1 MWYYLSLEPKRLLEE
16 ALKEGYIEA
25 QLSKCLMEGLAGAG
39 KSSLKRLLLSMAPAI
54 LRVST
59 GCLERPIRAVS
70 GECPIPAVPG
80 ERLISAVQG
89 ERPIPAVPGECPIP
103 AVPGERPIPAVP
115 GERPIPAVPGER
127 PIPAVPG
134 EHPIPVVPGE
144 RPIPAVPGEHPI
156 PSVPGERPIPAV
168 PGERPIRAVSGMRI
182 EISEERWRELTV
194 DELAVMVADVVPILC
209 DRIACKLELP
219 SDLSEA
225 FQTLLP
231 NEDSNTS
238 NTPDEDLDTS
248 DTADEDSDTSDT
260 QGEDSD
266 TPDTPDEDSDTSDT
280 QDEDSDTSDTPDED
294 LNTSNTQ
301 DEATPIHSPQPEAT
315 PSHPTAQEDSP
326 DTRQDTNSTSSPA
339 KLATS
344 TILKSITDR
353 IACEKESGRLFS
365 IPIVHFF
372 DTGGQPPFHEVIP
385 IFSKHPSVAVVVFRL
400 SEPLDARPM
409 VEYYDASGHPV
420 GTPHPSPLTCEQV
433 VKVMTR
439 SLQSSRTDGNGPK
452 VIVVGTHKDKE
463 SECPSETRQQK
474 NEKLCSI
481 LCPVMQDELVF
492 YGESL
497 KELIFPVNTIG
508 RGEEEERIAKML
520 RQEIEK
526 CSHKVNIP
534 IWWFILELI
543 LRHLAEQLKRRVLS
557 RQECSEVAHV
567 LKFHEKAFNAA
578 LKFLNELSIL
588 LHYPKILP
596 GVVFTD
602 SQVPVDKVS
611 ELIEHKYRLQE
622 AKEGRQL
629 QKPISGK
636 WIRFRDQG
644 IVAFE
649 FLRDFPKHYV
659 DGLFTPADLAKL
671 LTKLL
676 IFAPISHARDEYF
689 MPVLLEILS
698 DDKLD
703 KHHLTSSAASP
714 LLVRFPN
721 EWPRYGVFCCL
732 VVHLIDKQKWK
743 VVNSSGAPL
752 LVSRNCIKFKLPKNP
767 CTLVLIDCFSHF
779 ELYINAPPSICHE
792 VCPSIKDA
800 VFTGLNAAV
809 INLGYNDY
817 TPMVA
822 FFCPH
827 SSNSSPPLSLACGSR
842 HAAIVEKYPWWMC
855 TEDNDLYGELNVQ
868 QRVWFKDQVS
878 NPVPGMELYSC
889 ILFWGILLLMHR
901 GNCI

>member
-1 MWYYLSLEPKRLLEE
+1 MWYYLSLELKRLLEE
-16 ALKEGYIEA
+16 ALKDGYIEA

-39 KSSLKRLLLSMAPAI
+39 KSALKRLLLGMAPAI

-70 GECPIPAVPG
+70 GERSIPAVPG
-80 ERLISAVQG
+80 QH
-89 ERPIPAVPGECPIP
+89 PIP

-115 GERPIPAVPGER
+115 GERPIPTVPGEH

-134 EHPIPVVPGE
+134 EC
-144 RPIPAVPGEHPI
+144 PIPAVSGEQ
-156 PSVPGERPIPAV
+156 PIPAV
-168 PGERPIRAVSGMRI
+168 PGERLIRAVSGMRI
-182 EISEERWRELTV
+182 ESSKERWRELTM
-194 DELAVMVADVVPILC
+194 DELAVMVADVVPLLC
-209 DRIACKLELP
+209 DRIACKIELP

-225 FQTLLP
+225 LQKLP
-231 NEDSNTS
+231 PN
-238 NTPDEDLDTS
+238 
-248 DTADEDSDTSDT
+248 
-260 QGEDSD
+260 EDSD
-266 TPDTPDEDSDTSDT
+266 TPDT
-280 QDEDSDTSDTPDED
+280 QGEDSDTSDTPDED

-301 DEATPIHSPQPEAT
+301 YEATPINSPQPEAT
-315 PSHPTAQEDSP
+315 PSRATAQEDSP
-326 DTRQDTNSTSSPA
+326 DTKQDTNSTSSPA

-385 IFSKHPSVAVVVFRL
+385 IFSKHPSVAVLVFRL
-400 SEPLDARPM
+400 SERLDARPM
-409 VEYYDASGHPV
+409 VEYYDASGHRV
-420 GTPHPSPLTCEQV
+420 GTPHPSPLTSEQV

-439 SLQSSRTDGNGPK
+439 SLQSSQTDGKLPK

-463 SECPSETRQQK
+463 SECPSESRQQK

-526 CSHKVNIP
+526 CSRKVKIP
-534 IWWFILELI
+534 IWWFIFELI

-557 RQECSEVAHV
+557 RRQCSEVAH
-567 LKFHEKAFNAA
+567 LLGFHENAFNAA

-611 ELIEHKYRLQE
+611 ELIERKYQLQE
-622 AKEGRQL
+622 ATEGRQP

-636 WIRFRDQG
+636 WVRFRDQG
-644 IVAFE
+644 IVALE

-659 DGLFTPADLAKL
+659 DGLFTPDDLVEL
-671 LTKLL
+671 LTDLL
-676 IFAPISHARDEYF
+676 VFAPISDDEYF
-689 MPVLLEILS
+689 MPVLLETLS
-698 DDKLD
+698 DDELNE
-703 KHHLTSSAASP
+703 HRITSSAASP

-721 EWPRYGVFCCL
+721 GWPRYGVFCCL
-732 VVHLIDKQKWK
+732 VVYLINQQQWK
-743 VVNSSGAPL
+743 VVNSRGTPIF
-752 LVSRNCIKFKLPKNP
+752 VSRNCMKFKLPRKP

-779 ELYINAPPSICHE
+779 ELYINAPPSVCRN

-800 VFTGLNAAV
+800 IFTGLNAAV
-809 INLGYNDY
+809 INLGYNND
-817 TPMVA
+817 TPAVA

-827 SSNSSPPLSLACGSR
+827 SSNSSPPLSLACGSL
-842 HAAIVEKYPWWMC
+842 HTAIVEEYPWWTC
-855 TEDNDLYGELNVQ
+855 AEDMNLHGELNDQ
-868 QRVWFKDQVS
+868 QRMWFKDQES

-889 ILFWGILLLMHR
+889 IYIFLGILLLIYLASYLTISITDAPTGQTDKPVQSSADATTAGAIYR
-901 GNCI
+901 CKYS

>member
-1 MWYYLSLEPKRLLEE
+1 MWYYLFLESKRLLEE

-70 GECPIPAVPG
+70 GERPIPAVPG
-80 ERLISAVQG
+80 ERLIA
-89 ERPIPAVPGECPIP
+89 AVPGECPIP

-134 EHPIPVVPGE
+134 E

-156 PSVPGERPIPAV
+156 PSVPGERPIPVV
-168 PGERPIRAVSGMRI
+168 PGDRPIRAVSGMRI

-219 SDLSEA
+219 SDLSEV

-231 NEDSNTS
+231 NDVSNTS
-238 NTPDEDLDTS
+238 DTPDEDLDTS

-266 TPDTPDEDSDTSDT
+266 TSDT
-280 QDEDSDTSDTPDED
+280 QDEDSDTSDTPNED

-301 DEATPIHSPQPEAT
+301 DEATPINSPQPEAT
-315 PSHPTAQEDSP
+315 PSQTTPQKDSP

-339 KLATS
+339 KVATS

-353 IACEKESGRLFS
+353 IACEKESGRLLS

-385 IFSKHPSVAVVVFRL
+385 IFSKHPSVAVLVFRL
-400 SEPLDARPM
+400 SERLDARPM
-409 VEYYDASGHPV
+409 VEYYDASGHLV

-439 SLQSSRTDGNGPK
+439 SLQSSQTDGKRPK

-526 CSHKVNIP
+526 CSRKVNIP

-557 RQECSEVAHV
+557 RRECSEVAHV
-567 LKFHEKAFNAA
+567 LKFHENAFNAA

-611 ELIEHKYRLQE
+611 ELIERKYQLQE
-622 AKEGRQL
+622 ATEGRQL

-649 FLRDFPKHYV
+649 FLRDFPKHYM

-676 IFAPISHARDEYF
+676 IFAPISRARDEYF

-698 DDKLD
+698 DDELD

-732 VVHLIDKQKWK
+732 VVHLINKQQWK

-779 ELYINAPPSICHE
+779 ELYINAPASICHK
-792 VCPSIKDA
+792 VCPSIKDTI
-800 VFTGLNAAV
+800 FTGLNAAV

-842 HAAIVEKYPWWMC
+842 HAAIVEEYPWWTC
-855 TEDNDLYGELNVQ
+855 TEDMDLYGELNDQ

-878 NPVPGMELYSC
+878 NPIPGMELYSC

>member
-1 MWYYLSLEPKRLLEE
+1 MWYYLSLELKWLLEE
-16 ALKEGYIEA
+16 ALKDGYIEA
-25 QLSKCLMEGLAGAG
+25 QLSNCLMEGLAGAG

-70 GECPIPAVPG
+70 GERPIPAVPG
-80 ERLISAVQG
+80 QHPIPAVPG
-89 ERPIPAVPGECPIP
+89 ERPIPAVPGEHPIP

-127 PIPAVPG
+127 PIPA
-134 EHPIPVVPGE
+134 IPGE
-144 RPIPAVPGEHPI
+144 RL
-156 PSVPGERPIPAV
+156 
-168 PGERPIRAVSGMRI
+168 IRAVSGMRI
-182 EISEERWRELTV
+182 ESSKERWRELTV
-194 DELAVMVADVVPILC
+194 DELAVMVADVIPLLC

-225 FQTLLP
+225 LQKLLP
-231 NEDSNTS
+231 NEDSNT
-238 NTPDEDLDTS
+238 P
-248 DTADEDSDTSDT
+248 DT
-260 QGEDSD
+260 QG
-266 TPDTPDEDSDTSDT
+266 
-280 QDEDSDTSDTPDED
+280 EDSDTSDTPDED

-301 DEATPIHSPQPEAT
+301 DEATPINSPQPEAT
-315 PSHPTAQEDSP
+315 RARATTQEDSP

-400 SEPLDARPM
+400 SERLDARPM
-409 VEYYDASGHPV
+409 VEYYDASGHRV

-439 SLQSSRTDGNGPK
+439 SLQSSQTDGKLPK

-463 SECPSETRQQK
+463 SECPTESRQQK

-492 YGESL
+492 FGESL

-526 CSHKVNIP
+526 CSRKVKIP

-557 RQECSEVAHV
+557 RQECLAVAH
-567 LKFHEKAFNAA
+567 LLRFHENAFNAA

-602 SQVPVDKVS
+602 AQVPVDKVS
-611 ELIEHKYRLQE
+611 ELIEYKYRLQE

-636 WIRFRDQG
+636 WVRFRDQG
-644 IVAFE
+644 IVALE
-649 FLRDFPKHYV
+649 FLSEFPKHYV

-676 IFAPISHARDEYF
+676 IFAPISDDEYF
-689 MPVLLEILS
+689 MPVLLEMLS
-698 DDKLD
+698 DDELS
-703 KHHLTSSAASP
+703 KHRPISSAASP

-721 EWPRYGVFCCL
+721 GWPRYGVFCCL
-732 VVHLIDKQKWK
+732 VVYLINQEQWK
-743 VVNSSGAPL
+743 VVHPSGAPI
-752 LVSRNCIKFKLPKNP
+752 LVSRNCIRFKLPQSP
-767 CTLVLIDCFSHF
+767 CTLTLVDSFSHF
-779 ELYINAPPSICHE
+779 ELYISGPPSICHE

-800 VFTGLNAAV
+800 IFTGLDAAV

-817 TPMVA
+817 SPLVA

-827 SSNSSPPLSLACGSR
+827 SSNSSSPPSLACGSL

-855 TEDNDLYGELNVQ
+855 TEDVDFYGELNDQ
-868 QRVWFKDQVS
+868 QRVWFKDQES
-878 NPVPGMELYSC
+878 NPIPGMELYSC
-889 ILFWGILLLMHR
+889 LYIFLGILLLIHLDTYLTISIADAPKGQTEKPVQSSAEATTAGAIYR
-901 GNCI
+901 CKYS

>member
-1 MWYYLSLEPKRLLEE
+1 MLLWYYLFLESKRLLEE

-70 GECPIPAVPG
+70 GE
-80 ERLISAVQG
+80 
-89 ERPIPAVPGECPIP
+89 
-103 AVPGERPIPAVP
+103 RPIPAVP

-127 PIPAVPG
+127 
-134 EHPIPVVPGE
+134 PIPVVPGE

-156 PSVPGERPIPAV
+156 PSVPGERPIPAVPGEHPIPVV

-219 SDLSEA
+219 SDLSEV

-231 NEDSNTS
+231 NEVSNTS
-238 NTPDEDLDTS
+238 DTPDEDL

-280 QDEDSDTSDTPDED
+280 PDED

-301 DEATPIHSPQPEAT
+301 DEATPINSPQPEAT
-315 PSHPTAQEDSP
+315 PSQTTPQKDSP

-339 KLATS
+339 KVATS

-353 IACEKESGRLFS
+353 IACEKESGRLLS

-385 IFSKHPSVAVVVFRL
+385 IFSKHPSVAVLVFRL
-400 SEPLDARPM
+400 SERLDARPM

-439 SLQSSRTDGNGPK
+439 SLQSSQTDGKLPK
-452 VIVVGTHKDKE
+452 VIVVGTHEDKE

-526 CSHKVNIP
+526 CSRKVNIP

-557 RQECSEVAHV
+557 RQECSEVAH
-567 LKFHEKAFNAA
+567 LLGFHENAFNAA

-611 ELIEHKYRLQE
+611 ELIERKYQLQE

-676 IFAPISHARDEYF
+676 IFAPISRARDEYF

-698 DDKLD
+698 DDELD

-714 LLVRFPN
+714 LLVRFPD

-878 NPVPGMELYSC
+878 NPVPGMELYSS

>member
-1 MWYYLSLEPKRLLEE
+1 MWYYLSLELKRLLEE
-16 ALKEGYIEA
+16 ALKDGYIEA

-39 KSSLKRLLLSMAPAI
+39 KSALKRLLLGMAPAI

-70 GECPIPAVPG
+70 
-80 ERLISAVQG
+80 
-89 ERPIPAVPGECPIP
+89 
-103 AVPGERPIPAVP
+103 GERPIPAVP

-127 PIPAVPG
+127 PIPA
-134 EHPIPVVPGE
+134 I
-144 RPIPAVPGEHPI
+144 
-156 PSVPGERPIPAV
+156 PGERPIPAV
-168 PGERPIRAVSGMRI
+168 PGERPMRAVSVIRM
-182 EISEERWRELTV
+182 ESSKERWRELTV
-194 DELAVMVADVVPILC
+194 DELAVMVADVVPLLC

-225 FQTLLP
+225 LQKLPP
-231 NEDSNTS
+231 NEDSNT
-238 NTPDEDLDTS
+238 P
-248 DTADEDSDTSDT
+248 DT

-266 TPDTPDEDSDTSDT
+266 TSNTPDED
-280 QDEDSDTSDTPDED
+280 
-294 LNTSNTQ
+294 TQ

-315 PSHPTAQEDSP
+315 RSRATAQEDSP

-344 TILKSITDR
+344 TILESITDR

-385 IFSKHPSVAVVVFRL
+385 IFSKHPSVAVLVFRL
-400 SEPLDARPM
+400 SERLDARPM

-439 SLQSSRTDGNGPK
+439 SLQSSQTDGNRPK

-463 SECPSETRQQK
+463 SECPSESRQQK

-520 RQEIEK
+520 RQEIEN
-526 CSHKVNIP
+526 CSHKVKIP

-557 RQECSEVAHV
+557 RQDCSEVAR
-567 LKFHEKAFNAA
+567 LLGFHENAFNAA

-588 LHYPKILP
+588 LHYPNILP

-611 ELIEHKYRLQE
+611 ELIERKYQLQE

-636 WIRFRDQG
+636 WVRFRDQG
-644 IVAFE
+644 IVALE

-659 DGLFTPADLAKL
+659 DGLFTPANLAKL

-676 IFAPISHARDEYF
+676 IFAPISDDEYF
-689 MPVLLEILS
+689 MPVLLEMLS
-698 DDKLD
+698 DDELS
-703 KHHLTSSAASP
+703 KHRPISSAASP

-721 EWPRYGVFCCL
+721 GWPRYGVFCCL
-732 VVHLIDKQKWK
+732 VVHLINQEQWK
-743 VVNSSGAPL
+743 VVHPSGAPIF
-752 LVSRNCIKFKLPKNP
+752 VSRNCMKFKLPKKP

-779 ELYINAPPSICHE
+779 ELYINAPASICRK

-800 VFTGLNAAV
+800 IFTGLNAAV
-809 INLGYNDY
+809 INLGYNNY
-817 TPMVA
+817 TPAVA

-827 SSNSSPPLSLACGSR
+827 SSNSSPPLSLACGSL
-842 HAAIVEKYPWWMC
+842 HTAIVEEYPWWTC
-855 TEDNDLYGELNVQ
+855 TEDVDFYGELNDQ
-868 QRVWFKDQVS
+868 HRVWFKDQES

-889 ILFWGILLLMHR
+889 IYIFLGILLLIYLASYLTISITDAPTGQTEKPVQSSAVATTAGAIYR
-901 GNCI
+901 CKYS

>member
-1 MWYYLSLEPKRLLEE
+1 MLLCVAAHHNSLSSRKIIFTIGFVYKCLSCSLQMSDIKTAGYTSVASLLD
-16 ALKEGYIEA
+16 LFMDHSYIEA

-39 KSSLKRLLLSMAPAI
+39 KSALKRLLLGMAPAI

-59 GCLERPIRAVS
+59 GCLEGPIRAVS
-70 GECPIPAVPG
+70 GERPIPAVPG
-80 ERLISAVQG
+80 ERLI
-89 ERPIPAVPGECPIP
+89 PADPGEHPIP
-103 AVPGERPIPAVP
+103 AVPGERPIPA
-115 GERPIPAVPGER
+115 E
-127 PIPAVPG
+127 
-134 EHPIPVVPGE
+134 
-144 RPIPAVPGEHPI
+144 
-156 PSVPGERPIPAV
+156 

-182 EISEERWRELTV
+182 EISEDRWRELTV
-194 DELAVMVADVVPILC
+194 DELAVMVADIVPLLC

-225 FQTLLP
+225 LQTLLP

-238 NTPDEDLDTS
+238 D
-248 DTADEDSDTSDT
+248 A
-260 QGEDSD
+260 
-266 TPDTPDEDSDTSDT
+266 
-280 QDEDSDTSDTPDED
+280 QDEDSDTFNTPDED

-301 DEATPIHSPQPEAT
+301 DEVTPINTPQPEAT
-315 PSHPTAQEDSP
+315 PSRATAQEDSP
-326 DTRQDTNSTSSPA
+326 DTRQVTNSTSSPA

-344 TILKSITDR
+344 TILKRITNR
-353 IACEKESGRLFS
+353 IACEEESGRLFS

-385 IFSKHPSVAVVVFRL
+385 IFSKHPSVAVLVFRL
-400 SEPLDARPM
+400 SERLDARPM
-409 VEYYDASGHPV
+409 VEYYDTSGHPV

-439 SLQSSRTDGNGPK
+439 SLQSSQTDGKLPK

-463 SECPSETRQQK
+463 SECPSESRQQK

-526 CSHKVNIP
+526 CSRKVKIP
-534 IWWFILELI
+534 IWWFIFELI

-557 RQECSEVAHV
+557 RQECSEVAH
-567 LKFHEKAFNAA
+567 LLGFHENAFNAA

-611 ELIEHKYRLQE
+611 ELIERKYQLQE
-622 AKEGRQL
+622 AKEGTPL
-629 QKPISGK
+629 QKPILGK
-636 WIRFRDQG
+636 WARFRDQG

-649 FLRDFPKHYV
+649 FLSEFPKHYV

-671 LTKLL
+671 LTDLL
-676 IFAPISHARDEYF
+676 VFAPISDDEYF
-689 MPVLLEILS
+689 MPVLLEMLS
-698 DDKLD
+698 DDELS
-703 KHHLTSSAASP
+703 KHRHSISSAASP

-721 EWPRYGVFCCL
+721 GWPRYGIFCCL
-732 VVHLIDKQKWK
+732 VVHLINQEQWK
-743 VVNSSGAPL
+743 VVHPSGAPI
-752 LVSRNCIKFKLPKNP
+752 LVSRNCIRFKLPQSP
-767 CTLVLIDCFSHF
+767 CTLTLVDSFSHF
-779 ELYINAPPSICHE
+779 ELYINAPPSICHK

-800 VFTGLNAAV
+800 IFTGLNAAV
-809 INLGYNDY
+809 INLGYSDY
-817 TPMVA
+817 TPAVA

-827 SSNSSPPLSLACGSR
+827 SSNSSPPLSLACGSL
-842 HAAIVEKYPWWMC
+842 HAAIVEEYPWWTC
-855 TEDNDLYGELNVQ
+855 TEDMDLYGELNDQ
-868 QRVWFKDQVS
+868 QRVWFKDQES
-878 NPVPGMELYSC
+878 NPVPGMELYSS
-889 ILFWGILLLMHR
+889 IIF
-901 GNCI
+901 

>member
-1 MWYYLSLEPKRLLEE
+1 MWYYLFLESKRLLEE

-39 KSSLKRLLLSMAPAI
+39 KSSLKRLLLGMAPAI

-59 GCLERPIRAVS
+59 GCLERPIQAVS

-80 ERLISAVQG
+80 KRQIPAVSG
-89 ERPIPAVPGECPIP
+89 ERPISADHPIL
-103 AVPGERPIPAVP
+103 AVPGERL
-115 GERPIPAVPGER
+115 
-127 PIPAVPG
+127 
-134 EHPIPVVPGE
+134 
-144 RPIPAVPGEHPI
+144 
-156 PSVPGERPIPAV
+156 
-168 PGERPIRAVSGMRI
+168 IRAVSGMRI
-182 EISEERWRELTV
+182 ESSKERWRELTV
-194 DELAVMVADVVPILC
+194 DELAIMVADVVPLLC
-209 DRIACKLELP
+209 DRISCELELP

-225 FQTLLP
+225 LQKLLP
-231 NEDSNTS
+231 NEDSDISDTPDEDLDTSNTQDEDLDTSDTPDEDSDTS

-248 DTADEDSDTSDT
+248 DT
-260 QGEDSD
+260 
-266 TPDTPDEDSDTSDT
+266 PDEDLDTSDT
-280 QDEDSDTSDTPDED
+280 QDEDLDTSNTQDEDSDTSNTPDEDLDTSNTPDEDLDTSDTQDEDLDTSNTPDED
-294 LNTSNTQ
+294 LNTSDTQ
-301 DEATPIHSPQPEAT
+301 DKATPINNPQSEANT
-315 PSHPTAQEDSP
+315 SQATAQEDSP
-326 DTRQDTNSTSSPA
+326 DTRQDTNSTSYPA

-353 IACEKESGRLFS
+353 IACGKESGRLFS

-385 IFSKHPSVAVVVFRL
+385 IFSKHPSVAVLVFRL
-400 SEPLDARPM
+400 SERLDARPM

-439 SLQSSRTDGNGPK
+439 SLQSSQTDGKLPK
-452 VIVVGTHKDKE
+452 VIVMGTHKDKE

-474 NEKLCSI
+474 NEKLRGI

-520 RQEIEK
+520 RQVIEK
-526 CSHKVNIP
+526 CSRKVKIP

-543 LRHLAEQLKRRVLS
+543 LRRLAEQLKRRVLS
-557 RQECSEVAHV
+557 RQECSEVAR
-567 LKFHEKAFNAA
+567 LLGFHENAFNAA

-611 ELIEHKYRLQE
+611 ELIEHKYQLQE

-629 QKPISGK
+629 QKPFLGK
-636 WIRFRDQG
+636 WARFRDQG

-649 FLRDFPKHYV
+649 FLSEFPKHYV

-676 IFAPISHARDEYF
+676 VFADISHDEYF

-698 DDKLD
+698 DDELNE
-703 KHHLTSSAASP
+703 HRVTSSAASP

-721 EWPRYGVFCCL
+721 GWPRYGVFCCL
-732 VVHLIDKQKWK
+732 VVHLINQQQWK
-743 VVNSSGAPL
+743 VVNSSGVPL
-752 LVSRNCIKFKLPKNP
+752 LVSRNCMKFKLPKKP

-779 ELYINAPPSICHE
+779 ELYINAPPSICHK
-792 VCPSIKDA
+792 VCPSIKNA
-800 VFTGLNAAV
+800 IFTGLNAAV

-817 TPMVA
+817 KPMVA

-827 SSNSSPPLSLACGSR
+827 SSNSSPPLSLACGSH
-842 HAAIVEKYPWWMC
+842 HAAIVEEYPWWTC
-855 TEDNDLYGELNVQ
+855 TEDMDLYGKLNDQ
-868 QRVWFKDQVS
+868 QRVWFKEQEF
-878 NPVPGMELYSC
+878 NPVPGMELYSY
-889 ILFWGILLLMHR
+889 ITARMEGLV
-901 GNCI
+901 